1 VEGIPLLELRFARL
15 GKLASSSDSTFATG
29 DALHLSTLPLSHLSP
44 APYLLPQT
52 MPELQDRLQSVL
64 GEAYQI
70 EREIGGGGM
79 SRLFLAS
86 EASLNRQVVIK
97 LLPPEMT
104 SEVSAAR
111 FKKEIELAAQLQHP
125 NILPV
130 LTAGADGEL
139 IYYVMPYVTGE
150 SLRHRLTTDGRA
162 SIENTRKVIGEVAD
176 ALAFAHAQGVVHRDI
191 KPENILL
198 QHGHAVLMDFGVAR
212 AVAEAQSGSERL
224 TATGLAIG
232 TPGYMA
238 PEQAAGET
246 HIDARADVYALAVV
260 AYEMLT
266 GSPPFTGASAQAVLA
281 AHMTQ
286 DPKPVTEIR
295 TETPKDL
302 SATILKALA
311 KEPSA
316 RIQTAA
322 EFRDAVADQ
331 GSGTRQA
338 ASPITRL
345 PVVGAVI
352 AVAAIA
358 LFFLWPR
365 GWTYDGNPRESL
377 IVFPF
382 ENRTGDDDNEWLEEA
397 SMNLLALSLS
407 HWEDLRVFDDER
419 TASLMR
425 RRDLDDASAIDFDAA
440 QAMAQDA
447 NVGTLVM
454 GDIRR
459 EGDEIAIEAKVH
471 DVETGAR
478 LATEIVRTAV
488 DADPRALLDSLADR
502 ILSISGAPPGENP
515 GVLAQTTTS
524 VEAYRSYLR
533 GSHFI
538 QRFETDSAR
547 YYFERAVALDT
558 AFALAYIGLRNA
570 EGWQATGGDLEVRR
584 SMVAKA
590 EAHSANLP
598 PRLRSLIQYYASFES
613 GDFPRARRTAQGM
626 IARDSTDTE
635 AWYQLGEA
643 HYHHG
648 AILFPHA
655 DTLGD
660 LGEALFA
667 FERTLAIDS
676 SYVLAYFHIT
686 DALGNCADP
695 QARLVC
701 LADSTI
707 YGTPDELTQ
716 RVGTDEVARLRQDAA
731 DRRVE
736 VGYAWAAEV
745 PGAARPRL
753 ELTNMLLEQQRYAE
767 AEAQANRLRESGDT
781 TQATDFNAIGT
792 YNLAVQAVQTAGRG
806 FPLDQ
811 LLDALPFEEQPFG
824 SSVTG
829 ERVLIP
835 IATLADAFRQ
845 MREENLAEPAYADR
859 DEARRWEQVAGAFIT
874 ATLDSAA
881 ARIIRIQSCG
891 NTYLFARDTTTFV
904 EWIAL
909 LPDSACPVMR
919 GHLALAR
926 GDTAAART
934 LESRVA
940 SELPQDPNAW
950 NAENAGVAYAWAD
963 LLASMGRPR
972 EALDVYARLD
982 SVNFSWQATL
992 LVRSW
997 AERAAIHQTLGDME
1011 DAIRLYQ
1018 QVLDVLENADEP
1030 NQPFVQRVTAALAA
1044 ARGETGNVER

>member
-1 VEGIPLLELRFARL
+1 
-15 GKLASSSDSTFATG
+15 
-29 DALHLSTLPLSHLSP
+29 
-44 APYLLPQT
+44 
-52 MPELQDRLQSVL
+52 MPDLQDRLQSVL
-64 GEAYQI
+64 GDAYHL

-130 LTAGADGEL
+130 LTAGADEEL

-212 AVAEAQSGSERL
+212 AVAEAQSGERL

-266 GSPPFTGASAQAVLA
+266 GAPPFTGPSAQAVLA

-286 DPKPVTEIR
+286 DPQPLTELR
-295 TETPKDL
+295 AETPKDL
-302 SATILKALA
+302 SATIAKALV

-316 RIQTAA
+316 RLQTAA
-322 EFRDAVADQ
+322 EFRDAVADM
-331 GSGTRQA
+331 GSGTRDA
-338 ASPITRL
+338 ASPFPRL
-345 PVVGAVI
+345 PVAGGFLTVVAV
-352 AVAAIA
+352 A

-365 GWTYDGNPRESL
+365 GWSYDGDPRESL

-425 RRDLDDASAIDFDAA
+425 RRDIDDASGIDFDAA
-440 QAMAQDA
+440 QAMAQNA

-459 EGDEIAIEAKVH
+459 EGDEIAVEAKVH
-471 DVETGAR
+471 DVETGVR
-478 LATEIVRTAV
+478 LATEIVRTAI
-488 DADPRALLDSLADR
+488 DADPRPLLDSLADR
-502 ILSISGAPPGENP
+502 ILRISGAPPGANP

-570 EGWQATGGDLEVRR
+570 EGWQGTGGDIEVRR

-598 PRLRSLIQYYASFES
+598 PRLRSLIQYFAAYES
-613 GDFPRARRTAQGM
+613 GDFPRARRTARGM

-648 AILFPHA
+648 ALLFPHA

-660 LGEALFA
+660 IGEALFA

-676 SYVLAYFHIT
+676 SYILAYFHIK
-686 DALGNCADP
+686 DALGSCASP
-695 QARLVC
+695 QARVVC
-701 LADSTI
+701 LPDSAV
-707 YGTPDELTQ
+707 YGAPDDLTQ
-716 RVGTDEVARLRQDAA
+716 RFGADEIARLRQDAA
-731 DRRVE
+731 DRQVE
-736 VGYAWAAEV
+736 IGYAWAAEV
-745 PGAARPRL
+745 PDAARPRV
-753 ELTNMLLEQQRYAE
+753 ELTNVLLEQQRYAE
-767 AEAQANRLRESGDT
+767 AEGQANRLRERGDT
-781 TQATDFNAIGT
+781 TRADLFRVTALFGQRRYADAADAAAMLLAGMPDKFTDFALIGS
-792 YNLAVQAVQTAGRG
+792 YDLALQAMQTAGRVVP
-806 FPLDQ
+806 FDRF
-811 LLDALPFEEQPFG
+811 LDALPIERQPFV
-824 SSVTG
+824 SPVTG
-829 ERVLIP
+829 ERAFIP
-835 IATLADAFRQ
+835 IAALADAVRR
-845 MREENLAEPAYADR
+845 MREEELPEPPYADR
-859 DEARRWEQVAGAFIT
+859 DEARRWERVAYAFT
-874 ATLDSAA
+874 KAALDSAV
-881 ARIIRIQSCG
+881 ARVVMTQSCG
-891 NTYLFARDTTTFV
+891 HTYLFARDTTTLV
-904 EWIAL
+904 EWIAM
-909 LPDSACPVMR
+909 LPDSACLDMR

-926 GDTAAART
+926 EDTAGAQT
-934 LESRVA
+934 LASRVA

-972 EALDVYARLD
+972 EALDVYTRLD
-982 SVNFSWQATL
+982 SVNFTWQATL

-997 AERAAIHQTLGDME
+997 AERAAIHQALGE
-1011 DAIRLYQ
+1011 TQDAIGLYQ
-1018 QVLDVLENADEP
+1018 RVLDVLENADEP
-1030 NQPFVQRVTAALAA
+1030 NQPFVQRIEAALAA
-1044 ARGETGNVER
+1044 ARGEGGAAARR